1 MTVARKI
8 EAQIEKWQVG
18 TTFKYQE
25 LAIAP
30 EEYIAAAKA
39 IERLIK
45 KGTIQRAS
53 TGLFYKT
60 KKTAFGNLKPN
71 EELLLKPYLFEGK
84 ERIAYITGTALFNK
98 MGLTTQVPKNIR
110 VACRSK
116 RIITK
121 LGSLQIM
128 PVKSYTEVTNQNYF
142 LLELLDILK
151 DFKTIPDAEKSQVIK
166 FVVQKFKKL
175 SKKEQEKLI
184 EIALKYPPRVRSL
197 TGAILNRNS
206 PKEPVIQLK
215 KSINP
220 LTVFEYGL
228 DKKLLPNMEY
238 WNIR

>member
-1 MTVARKI
+1 MTVAGKLQ
-8 EAQIEKWQVG
+8 AQIEKWQAG

-30 EEYIAAAKA
+30 EEYSAAVKA

-53 TGLFYKT
+53 TGLFYKS
-60 KKTAFGNLKPN
+60 KITAFGNLKPN
-71 EELLLKPYLFEGK
+71 EEALLKPYLFEGK
-84 ERIAYITGTALFNK
+84 ERIAYVTGTALFNRL
-98 MGLTTQVPKNIR
+98 GLTTQVPKNIR
-110 VACRSK
+110 VACRGK

-121 LGSLQIM
+121 VGSLQIM

-151 DFKTIPDAEKSQVIK
+151 DFKTIPDTENNQVIK

-197 TGAILNRNS
+197 TGAILNMFN
-206 PKEPVIQLK
+206 PKEPIIQLK

-228 DKKLLPNMEY
+228 DKKVLPNMEY
-238 WNIR
+238 WNIL

>member
-8 EAQIEKWQVG
+8 EAQIEKWQDG

-30 EEYIAAAKA
+30 EEYRAAAKA

-53 TGLFYKT
+53 TGLFYKS
-60 KKTAFGNLKPN
+60 KITAFGKLKPN
-71 EELLLKPYLFEGK
+71 EEALLKPYLFEGK
-84 ERIAYITGTALFNK
+84 ERIAYVTGTALFNR

-110 VACRSK
+110 VACRGK

-121 LGSLQIM
+121 VGSLQIM

-151 DFKTIPDAEKSQVIK
+151 DFKTIPDTERNQVIK
-166 FVVQKFKKL
+166 FVVQKFKNL

-184 EIALKYPPRVRSL
+184 EFALKYPPRVRSL
-197 TGAILNRNS
+197 TGAILTMIN
-206 PKEPVIQLK
+206 PIEPIIQLK

-220 LTVFEYGL
+220 LTIFEYGL
-228 DKKLLPNMEY
+228 DKKVLPNMDY

>member
-1 MTVARKI
+1 MAVARKI
-8 EAQIEKWQVG
+8 EAQIEKWQDG

-30 EEYIAAAKA
+30 EEYRAAAKA

-53 TGLFYKT
+53 TGLFYKS
-60 KKTAFGNLKPN
+60 KITAFGNLKPN
-71 EELLLKPYLFEGK
+71 EEALLKPYLFEGK
-84 ERIAYITGTALFNK
+84 ERIAYVTGTALFNR

-110 VACRSK
+110 VACRGK

-121 LGSLQIM
+121 VGSLQIM

-151 DFKTIPDAEKSQVIK
+151 DFKTIPDTERNQVIK

-197 TGAILNRNS
+197 TGAILTMIN
-206 PKEPVIQLK
+206 PIEPIIQLK

-220 LTVFEYGL
+220 LTIFEYGL
-228 DKKLLPNMEY
+228 DKKVLPNMDY